1 MSRLREPS
9 ARSKPSPMGRLRLT
23 FWNQAVSV
31 LCALAL
37 MLVAFAH
44 RHLATDPRLSDPQ
57 IAAYL
62 ALGGS
67 LADLCISGDDT
78 QDHAAHADCPACTI
92 AKSMA
97 LAPACLAPMGLV
109 AWSSHRAAW
118 PETLVLTGHGPR
130 APPARGPPS
139 IQLI

>member
-1 MSRLREPS
+1 MI
-9 ARSKPSPMGRLRLT
+9 
-23 FWNQAVSV
+23 WNRAVAV

-37 MLVAFAH
+37 TLVAFAH
-44 RHLATDPRLSDPQ
+44 RPVENAPRLSDPQ

-62 ALGGS
+62 SFGGS
-67 LADLCISGDDT
+67 LADLCISDDDG
-78 QDHAAHADCPACTI
+78 QDHAAHAECPACTI
-92 AKSMA
+92 AKSLA

-109 AWSSHRAAW
+109 AWSNQRAAW

>member
-1 MSRLREPS
+1 MTQLREPL
-9 ARSKPSPMGRLRLT
+9 ARDKPSRMGKSRLMI
-23 FWNQAVSV
+23 WNRAVSV

-44 RHLATDPRLSDPQ
+44 RPVENDPRLSDPQ

-78 QDHAAHADCPACTI
+78 EDHATHADCPACTI

-97 LAPACLAPMGLV
+97 LAPACLAPMGLI
-109 AWSSHRAAW
+109 AWSTHRAAW